1 MQKYFL
7 NLLLQEQ
14 EALADAIAALETIT
28 KNNLDIS
35 QIEAYIQTQIALRHA
50 RDLND
55 VVMDELRSNPNN

>member
-14 EALADAIAALETIT
+14 EALADAIAALATIS